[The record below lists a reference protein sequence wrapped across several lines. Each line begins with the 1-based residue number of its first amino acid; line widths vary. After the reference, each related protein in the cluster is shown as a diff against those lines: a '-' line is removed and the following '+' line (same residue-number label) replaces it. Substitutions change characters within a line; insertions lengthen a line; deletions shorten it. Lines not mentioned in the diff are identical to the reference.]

1 MEMHTGRQLK
11 SGEARGDIRFE
22 RQSEPE
28 SETMNNTTRYF
39 GDEVLEVPVMKH
51 STAVTVV
58 IVMFFVA
65 IILLSIV
72 GNALV
77 GIVVGRNQNLR
88 SATSYFIVNLALSDL
103 MVTVL
108 CMPVTLVNHIFTGW
122 RLGELVCKL
131 TSLQGVAVA
140 ASAFTLVVIAVD
152 RYRAVM
158 DAMAPKLSGR
168 QSLVIVSVIWVLSF
182 AVMVP
187 HALVLGTAERYH
199 GKENDTMVICKEWW
213 QSDSHRQANTL
224 VVFLFCY
231 LFPLLTIAILYIR
244 IIIRIGLRPKSF
256 GTEPRTERQ
265 RQKQLGYSD
274 KKVTMIRMLILVV
287 VLFALSWLP
296 YHLVILLVDF
306 KHFTNADIQSVY
318 LYAYPVVHWLGYCNS
333 TMNPILYGYCNR
345 NFRKEFQALLG
356 NLGHDFLAT
365 ETPNEMPMNSRN
377 RRAGLSSRRT
387 ETLRSGITG
396 KSPTVVTAA
405 CNKPTVVVMMTTTV

>member
-1 MEMHTGRQLK
+1 
-11 SGEARGDIRFE
+11 
-22 RQSEPE
+22 
-28 SETMNNTTRYF
+28 
-39 GDEVLEVPVMKH
+39 MKH
-51 STAVTVV
+51 STSVTV
-58 IVMFFVA
+58 IIGMCFVA

-77 GIVVGRNQNLR
+77 CAVVCRNQNLR

-103 MVTVL
+103 LVTVL
-108 CMPVTLVNHIFTGW
+108 CMPVSLVNHVFTGW
-122 RLGELVCKL
+122 HLGDLVCKL
-131 TSLQGVAVA
+131 TSLQGVAIA

-168 QSLVIVSVIWVLSF
+168 QSFAIVSFIWVLSF

-199 GKENDTMVICKEWW
+199 GKDNDTMVICKEWW

-231 LFPLLTIAILYIR
+231 VFPLLTIAILYIR
-244 IIIRIGLRPKSF
+244 IIIRIGLRQKSF

-265 RQKQLGYSD
+265 RQRQLGYSE

-296 YHLVILLVDF
+296 YHLVILLVDY
-306 KHFTNADIQSVY
+306 KQFTPTGIQNVY

-345 NFRKEFQALLG
+345 NFRKEF
-356 NLGHDFLAT
+356 
-365 ETPNEMPMNSRN
+365 
-377 RRAGLSSRRT
+377 
-387 ETLRSGITG
+387 
-396 KSPTVVTAA
+396 
-405 CNKPTVVVMMTTTV
+405 

>member
-1 MEMHTGRQLK
+1 M
-11 SGEARGDIRFE
+11 
-22 RQSEPE
+22 
-28 SETMNNTTRYF
+28 MNNTTSFF
-39 GDEVLEVPVMKH
+39 GDGPVLEVPAMKH
-51 STAVTVV
+51 STSVTVV
-58 IVMFFVA
+58 IVAFFVA
-65 IILLSIV
+65 IILLSVV

-77 GIVVGRNQNLR
+77 CAVVCRNQNLR

-122 RLGELVCKL
+122 RLGELICKL

-158 DAMAPKLSGR
+158 DAMAPKLNGR
-168 QSLVIVSVIWVLSF
+168 QSLAILGFIWVLSF

-199 GKENDTMVICKEWW
+199 GRENDTMVICKEWW
-213 QSDSHRQANTL
+213 QSDGHRQANTL
-224 VVFLFCY
+224 TVFVSCY
-231 LFPLLTIAILYIR
+231 LVPLLIIAILYIR
-244 IIIRIGLRPKSF
+244 IIIRIGLRQKSF

-296 YHLVILLVDF
+296 YHVVILMVDF
-306 KHFTNADIQSVY
+306 KHFTNAEIQSMY

-356 NLGHDFLAT
+356 NFAHDFLTT
-365 ETPNEMPMNSRN
+365 ETPNELPMKNKRD
-377 RRAGLSSRRT
+377 GTCVSSRRT
-387 ETLRSGITG
+387 ETLRSGTMG
-396 KSPTVVTAA
+396 KSPTVVTAGGN
-405 CNKPTVVVMMTTTV
+405 NKPTVVVMMTTTV